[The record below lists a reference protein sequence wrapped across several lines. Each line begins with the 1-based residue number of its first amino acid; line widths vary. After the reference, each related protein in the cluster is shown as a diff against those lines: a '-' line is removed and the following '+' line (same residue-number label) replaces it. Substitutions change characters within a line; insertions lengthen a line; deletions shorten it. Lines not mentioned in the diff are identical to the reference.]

1 MLEKD
6 KKNMKMELL
15 FVMNNQK
22 GLTLKIKQKM
32 K

>member
-22 GLTLKIKQKM
+22 GSTLKVKPKM